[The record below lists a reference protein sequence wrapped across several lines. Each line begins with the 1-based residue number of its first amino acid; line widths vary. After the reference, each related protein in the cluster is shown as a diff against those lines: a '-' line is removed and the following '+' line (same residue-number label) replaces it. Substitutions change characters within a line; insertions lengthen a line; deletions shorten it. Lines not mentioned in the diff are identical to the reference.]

1 MEGFQKITTEA
12 MTFYFCYFKNVMII
26 DNEWVI
32 NLKEKCFNGKK
43 INVCLFLHASTILL
57 YTSFNVISLH
67 YFGVT
72 KHPLITV

>member
-32 NLKEKCFNGKK
+32 IQKKKCFNEKK
-43 INVCLFLHASTILL
+43 ISVYFFMPQLFCCT
-57 YTSFNVISLH
+57 
-67 YFGVT
+67 
-72 KHPLITV
+72 HPLMLSLFTSLESLNIH